1 MFELL
6 QEEGLTTKKEGGVD
20 RRAAWTHTETSHP
33 GVVTIPG
40 TEHFTPEDY
49 VTRRRGINKPSL
61 NDNDPV
67 VCVCVLALDD
77 KSVVSRRSDYF

>member
-20 RRAAWTHTETSHP
+20 RRAAWTHTEASHP
-33 GVVTIPG
+33 SVVTIPDAK
-40 TEHFTPEDY
+40 HFTPEDY
-49 VTRRRGINKPSL
+49 VTRRRGVNKAGL

-67 VCVCVLALDD
+67 VCVCWPWMI
-77 KSVVSRRSDYF
+77 SQR